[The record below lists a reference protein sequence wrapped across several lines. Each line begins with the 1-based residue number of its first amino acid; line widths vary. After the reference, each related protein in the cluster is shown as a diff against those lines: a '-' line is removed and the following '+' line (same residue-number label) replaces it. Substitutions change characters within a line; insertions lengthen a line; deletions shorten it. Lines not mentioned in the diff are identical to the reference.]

1 MAASVKPITFPAVFP
16 ADIFYRIGAVLF
28 SLVGVIGMGLAAS
41 RHQTQNLVVIC
52 IPFVI
57 FFGALLLVMTF
68 QLKVDDEG
76 LHQQSILGRKD
87 ATWEQV
93 KRLDKGQAYSIYG
106 EGTGE
111 LVWLTFVSTAGQLAI
126 AEEAIR
132 RCDLRPSGTKL
143 EHPVRQQW
151 VRR

>member
-1 MAASVKPITFPAVFP
+1 MAASTNPVTFPNSFP
-16 ADIFYRIGAVLF
+16 ADLAYRIGATLF

-41 RHQTQNLVVIC
+41 RHQTQNLVVIS
-52 IPFVI
+52 IPFLV
-57 FFGALLLVMTF
+57 FFTALLLVMTF
-68 QLKVDDEG
+68 QLKVDNDG

-87 ATWEQV
+87 ATWSQV

-111 LVWLTFVSTAGQLAI
+111 LVWLSLVSTAVQLAI

-132 RCDLRPSGTKL
+132 RGDLRPSDAKL